1 MPVMIG
7 VDPHKASHTAAA
19 LDEHGHL
26 LGQQRVP
33 ATLDGYRLLRRWAG
47 RWPQRCWAVEG
58 AHGIGRALAQRLVGD
73 GEQVLDVPAKL
84 AARVR
89 VLSVGHGRKSDP
101 HDAVSVAIAARSVP
115 HLRRV
120 GVEDQAVVLHL
131 LTKRREDLVAARTQT
146 INRLHRLLMDLV
158 PGGAR
163 RNLTAKRAAALLIA
177 VTPAGAP
184 AVIRWQ
190 LAGEFVADVRQL
202 EQRIAA
208 VEARIKTAVAQANT
222 SLLELFGVGPVLAA
236 TFLGEV
242 GDIRRF
248 PSKHHFAAHTGTA
261 PQEAS
266 SGQVIRHRLS
276 RAGDRK
282 LNHALYMMAMVQ
294 VRRPS
299 AGQAYYRRKLAEG
312 KSARR
317 RCAVSLAEYRRCD
330 PESWVMAPREASGD
344 GLVAVPPDGQFQSC
358 RPWRSEALQ
367 TGVRDLPR
375 RGPNNEEPATR
386 ASTTCGVTQRLQREV
401 RCSSAGTGRAPL
413 MM

>member
-26 LGQQRVP
+26 LGQQHIP
-33 ATLDGYRLLRRWAG
+33 ATLDGYQTLRAWAA
-47 RWPQRCWAVEG
+47 RWPDRGWAVEG

-101 HDAVSVAIAARSVP
+101 DDAVSVAMTARNVP
-115 HLRRV
+115 ALRPV

-131 LTKRREDLVAARTQT
+131 LTKRRQDLVAARTQT
-146 INRLHRLLMDLV
+146 INRLHRLLMDLI

-163 RNLTAKRAAALLIA
+163 RNLTAKRATALLSG
-177 VTPAGAP
+177 VTPISAP
-184 AVIRWQ
+184 AVTRWQ
-190 LAGEFVADVRQL
+190 LATELVDDVRQL

-208 VEARIKTAVAQANT
+208 VEARIKAAVAQSRT
-222 SLLELFGVGPVLAA
+222 SLVQLFGVGPVLAA

-242 GDIRRF
+242 GDIGRF
-248 PSKHHFAAHTGTA
+248 PTKHHFAAHTGTA
-261 PQEAS
+261 PLEAS

-299 AGQAYYRRKLAEG
+299 AGQVYYQRKRAEG
-312 KSARR
+312 KS
-317 RCAVSLAEYRRCD
+317 
-330 PESWVMAPREASGD
+330 PK
-344 GLVAVPPDGQFQSC
+344 
-358 RPWRSEALQ
+358 EALRCLKRRLSDAVYRCLLADQ
-367 TGVRDLPR
+367 RDLQS
-375 RGPNNEEPATR
+375 G
-386 ASTTCGVTQRLQREV
+386 
-401 RCSSAGTGRAPL
+401 AGTTA
-413 MM
+413 

>member
-19 LDEHGHL
+19 LDQHGQL
-26 LGQQRVP
+26 LDRQRVP
-33 ATLDGYRLLRRWAG
+33 ATLDGYQALRQWAG

-73 GEQVLDVPAKL
+73 GEQVVDVPAKL

-101 HDAVSVAIAARSVP
+101 ADAVSVAVAAQSVP
-115 HLRRV
+115 RLRQV
-120 GVEDQAVVLHL
+120 NVEDQAVVLHL
-131 LTKRREDLVAARTQT
+131 LTKRRQDLVAARTQT

-163 RNLTAKRAAALLIA
+163 RNRTAQRAAVLLAA
-177 VTPAGAP
+177 VTPAGQP
-184 AVIRWQ
+184 AVTRHE
-190 LAGEFVADVRQL
+190 LAADLVADVRGL

-208 VEARIKTAVAQANT
+208 VQVRIKTLVAQSNT
-222 SLLELFGVGPVLAA
+222 SLVQLFGVGPVLAA

-242 GDIRRF
+242 GDVRRF

-261 PQEAS
+261 PLEAS
-266 SGQVIRHRLS
+266 SGQVVRHRLS

-282 LNHALYMMAMVQ
+282 LNHALYMMAIVQ

-299 AGQAYYRRKLAEG
+299 AGQADYQRKLAEG
-312 KSARR
+312 KSPKEALRCLKRR
-317 RCAVSLAEYRRCD
+317 LSDAVYRCLLAD
-330 PESWVMAPREASGD
+330 QQD
-344 GLVAVPPDGQFQSC
+344 LAVPGSH
-358 RPWRSEALQ
+358 ALL
-367 TGVRDLPR
+367 TV
-375 RGPNNEEPATR
+375 
-386 ASTTCGVTQRLQREV
+386 
-401 RCSSAGTGRAPL
+401 
-413 MM
+413 

>member
-1 MPVMIG
+1 MSVMIG
-7 VDPHKASHTAAA
+7 IDPHKASHTAAA
-19 LDEHGHL
+19 LDAHGQL
-26 LGQQRVP
+26 LDRQRI
-33 ATLDGYRLLRRWAG
+33 AASLDGYRLLRQWAV
-47 RWPQRCWAVEG
+47 RWPDRCWAVEG

-101 HDAVSVAIAARSVP
+101 DDAVSVAVAARNAGG
-115 HLRRV
+115 LRQV
-120 GVEDQAVVLHL
+120 KVEDQAVVLHL
-131 LTKRREDLVAARTQT
+131 LTKRRQDLVAARTQT

-163 RNLTAKRAAALLIA
+163 RNLTANRAAALLA
-177 VTPAGAP
+177 QVVPTGAP
-184 AVIRWQ
+184 AVTRWQ
-190 LAGEFVADVRQL
+190 LATELVADIRQL
-202 EQRIAA
+202 EQRTAA
-208 VEARIKTAVAQANT
+208 VEVRIKAAVAQANA
-222 SLLELFGVGPVLAA
+222 SLLGLFGVGPVLAA

-261 PQEAS
+261 PLEAS
-266 SGQVIRHRLS
+266 SGLVIRHRLS

-312 KSARR
+312 KS
-317 RCAVSLAEYRRCD
+317 
-330 PESWVMAPREASGD
+330 PK
-344 GLVAVPPDGQFQSC
+344 
-358 RPWRSEALQ
+358 EAL
-367 TGVRDLPR
+367 RCLKR
-375 RGPNNEEPATR
+375 RLSDAVYRCLLADARSPAIP
-386 ASTTCGVTQRLQREV
+386 G
-401 RCSSAGTGRAPL
+401 
-413 MM
+413 

>member
-19 LDEHGHL
+19 LDEHGRL
-26 LGQQRVP
+26 LGQQRIA
-33 ATLDGYRLLRRWAG
+33 ATLDGYRQLRRWAG

-58 AHGIGRALAQRLVGD
+58 AHGIGRPVAQRLVGD

-115 HLRRV
+115 QLRQV

-131 LTKRREDLVAARTQT
+131 LTKRRQDLVAARTQT

-163 RNLTAKRAAALLIA
+163 RNLTAKCAAALLDQ
-177 VTPAGAP
+177 VVPSGAP
-184 AVIRWQ
+184 AVTRWQ
-190 LAGEFVADVRQL
+190 LAGELVADVRHL
-202 EQRIAA
+202 EQRITA
-208 VEARIKTAVAQANT
+208 VEARIKTSVAQTNT
-222 SLLELFGVGPVLAA
+222 SLVELFGVGPVLAA

-248 PSKHHFAAHTGTA
+248 PTKHHFAAHTGTA
-261 PQEAS
+261 PLEAS
-266 SGQVIRHRLS
+266 SGQIIRHRLS

-299 AGQAYYRRKLAEG
+299 AGQAYYQRKLAEG
-312 KSARR
+312 KSPKDALRCLKRR
-317 RCAVSLAEYRRCD
+317 LSDAVYRC
-330 PESWVMAPREASGD
+330 
-344 GLVAVPPDGQFQSC
+344 LVNDQVD
-358 RPWRSEALQ
+358 
-367 TGVRDLPR
+367 
-375 RGPNNEEPATR
+375 
-386 ASTTCGVTQRLQREV
+386 QRLAV
-401 RCSSAGTGRAPL
+401 AAN
-413 MM
+413 

>member
-7 VDPHKASHTAAA
+7 VDPHKASSTAAA
-19 LDEHGHL
+19 LDEHGQL
-26 LGQQRVP
+26 LGQQRDP
-33 ATLDGYRLLRRWAG
+33 ATLDGYRLLHRWAG

-73 GEQVLDVPAKL
+73 GEQVVDVPAKL

-101 HDAVSVAIAARSVP
+101 DDAVSVAVAARNAPS
-115 HLRRV
+115 LRQV

-131 LTKRREDLVAARTQT
+131 LTKRRQDLVAARTQT

-163 RNLTAKRAAALLIA
+163 RNLTAKRAAALLAA

-184 AVIRWQ
+184 AVTRWE
-190 LAGEFVADVRQL
+190 LATELVADVRQL
-202 EQRIAA
+202 EERIAT
-208 VEARIKTAVAQANT
+208 VEARIKIAVAQSNT
-222 SLLELFGVGPVLAA
+222 TLLELFGVGPVLAA
-236 TFLGEV
+236 RFLGEV
-242 GDIRRF
+242 GDIGRF
-248 PSKHHFAAHTGTA
+248 PTKHHFAAHTGTA
-261 PQEAS
+261 PLEAS

-312 KSARR
+312 KS
-317 RCAVSLAEYRRCD
+317 
-330 PESWVMAPREASGD
+330 PREALRCLKRRLSD
-344 GLVAVPPDGQFQSC
+344 AVYRCLLADQHRQPSPVGLA
-358 RPWRSEALQ
+358 
-367 TGVRDLPR
+367 
-375 RGPNNEEPATR
+375 
-386 ASTTCGVTQRLQREV
+386 
-401 RCSSAGTGRAPL
+401 
-413 MM
+413 